1 MLITVVLVIITFVLF
16 TLLLLPKE
24 FKLGFSS
31 KAKEYDPDSK
41 LKMLEGKDKKDKKFF
56 LKPMDDYDSSSNSL
70 LETEGPPTI
79 KNYQATICMLIGTLS
94 FFLIFII
101 EECFTSHYY
110 DPVRSLVNT
119 CEDETSLALLYS
131 KLLGT
136 LP

>member
-1 MLITVVLVIITFVLF
+1 MF

-41 LKMLEGKDKKDKKFF
+41 LKMLEGKDKDKKDKKFIF
-56 LKPMDDYDSSSNSL
+56 SQIEDSA
-70 LETEGPPTI
+70 EGPPAI
-79 KNYQATICMLIGTLS
+79 KNYQATICMIIGTVS
-94 FFLIFII
+94 VFLIFVI

-110 DPVRSLVNT
+110 DSVRSLVNT
-119 CEDETSLALLYS
+119 CEDETSLTLLYA